1 MISAERADVYCVHGD
16 DYTFA
21 MVVRDRDRS
30 IVVKASASSITP
42 RVEYDER
49 EDAARRF
56 ADRIVE
62 AINKGGAQ

>member
-21 MVVRDRDRS
+21 MVVRNGDRS
-30 IVVKASASSITP
+30 IVVKASTSSITP
-42 RVEYDER
+42 RVGYDER

-62 AINKGGAQ
+62 AINKGGKE